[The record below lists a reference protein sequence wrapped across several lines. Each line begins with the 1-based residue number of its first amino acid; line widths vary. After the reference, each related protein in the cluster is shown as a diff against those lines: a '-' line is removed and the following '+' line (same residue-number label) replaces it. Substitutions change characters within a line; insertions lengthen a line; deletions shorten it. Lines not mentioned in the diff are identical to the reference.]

1 MQKLEFEE
9 VLQFLKAADLSFPVP
24 LSQKQDLELLARKF
38 CEKATLCHI
47 QEEGETVA
55 LVAGYTEN
63 LTDNM
68 AYISVVATLPE
79 ARGKGYARTLVKQF
93 LDICQNKC
101 IEAAHLYTDKSN
113 AAAITLYEK
122 LGFVPCV
129 ADNEPRPEDVHLIYF
144 LNGEKDK

>member
-24 LSQKQDLELLARKF
+24 LSHKQDLETLARKF

-47 QEEGETVA
+47 QENGETVA

-63 LTDNM
+63 LTDNT

-79 ARGKGYARTLVKQF
+79 ARGKGYAQKLITQF
-93 LDICQNKC
+93 LDICHTKN
-101 IEAAHLYTDKSN
+101 IGAAHLYTDKSN
-113 AAAITLYEK
+113 AGAIALYKK
-122 LGFVPCV
+122 LGFVAYN